1 MAAIDFPVGL
11 PLPLR
16 SGYDVNH
23 ASPLMRTELQSGRA
37 RQRRRYTSVPS
48 LAAVTWI
55 FSQSE
60 AQFFEAWFRWHLADG
75 TEWFNARL
83 RTPMGLMAYE
93 CRFAEM
99 YAGPQLVG
107 VDRWQVQAQLELRDR
122 PTLPPG
128 YDIVQS
134 LVLQSAIFDQAIN
147 REWPT

>member
-48 LAAVTWI
+48 LASVTWI

-60 AQFFEAWFRWHLADG
+60 AQFFEAWFRWQLADG

-99 YAGPQLVG
+99 YTGPLLVG

-134 LVLQSAIFDQAIN
+134 LVLQSALFDQAIN

>member
-1 MAAIDFPVGL
+1 MANIDFPVGL

-23 ASPLMRTELQSGRA
+23 ASPLMRSEMQSGRA

-48 LAAVTWI
+48 LASVSWI
-55 FSQSE
+55 FNQSE
-60 AQFFEAWFRWHLADG
+60 AQFFEAWFRWQLSDG

-99 YAGPQLVG
+99 YTGPLLVG